1 MSKTGRDLLEAA
13 ARANVPDDLDLLPR
27 ISARLERRTFL
38 QVLRARPALA
48 VLAALLSLAV
58 LSGAAYAVGRSLG
71 YIPGIG
77 LVEPGTGLRVL
88 AEPVVVTRDGITLT
102 VTQGL
107 ISAEQT
113 VLSFRVENIPE
124 SALARDSSEGETPPP
139 VCLPG
144 DRLQLPDGTS
154 LSPTGGGGG
163 GWQLGYEFRDAFDP
177 LPADVNEAT
186 LLVPCLLDT
195 APGRAPENWEIPLT
209 FVPAPAEMTI
219 IPVMEVTPSP
229 AATLQG
235 GAELTGTPAPSPI
248 SVERTIELEDGTI
261 LIGSF
266 HSITTSDGLVASPY
280 VWSVR
285 VTDAS
290 GNDVPYDYASDID
303 LPAGDEHTSYW
314 AYKILGR
321 DHAWPLTISI
331 DTLEATL
338 PDAQASFDLDTG
350 PSPQPGRE
358 WTINQDLSV
367 GGYRLRV
374 LTATR
379 TQDGYDFSFQGDL
392 AIAGVGIDI
401 QGASP
406 YIAPGGGGGGGG
418 GGGSLS
424 AGLSYSGAVPEG
436 KLTVLVRDVTILV
449 PGPWSIQWEP
459 AGAAGQPA
467 PTSTPG
473 AAACVTD
480 GAWAQARASGPA
492 SIPAGVRGL
501 FFIVGM
507 NVEGSATGIST
518 LGLADGKRA
527 FLAEG
532 SWPVASP
539 DGTLVAF
546 TGNEGLAVYDL
557 ASGQSR
563 TLPGTDPTA
572 YRMVWSPDSQEI
584 AFIQSSTDAIMAI
597 HVDGAGLRQVRDNS
611 AVYHLLVGWADS
623 GHLLLTEPGPQGEI
637 IQSVDLS
644 DGSTRDLFAISS
656 NKADTV
662 VSPDGRWIAFT
673 TSLGG
678 MQGNGL
684 YVSHLDG
691 SERRLVAALEGRA
704 LYFPVWSP
712 DNRWLILSLPDPD
725 DPVDGT
731 AQTLVELDACRLI
744 PLPDLGGDV
753 YSWGTADGA
762 S

>member
-1 MSKTGRDLLEAA
+1 MNRTPRDLLDDAA
-13 ARANVPDDLDLLPR
+13 SLHVPDDVNLLPR
-27 ISARLERRTFL
+27 VSARLERRTFL

-48 VLAALLSLAV
+48 VLAALVCLGV

-88 AEPVVVTRDGITLT
+88 PEPVVVERDGITLT

-107 ISAEQT
+107 ISAERT
-113 VLSFRVENIPE
+113 VLSYRVENIPE
-124 SALARDSSEGETPPP
+124 SALARDFSEGETPPP
-139 VCLPG
+139 VCAPS
-144 DRLQLPDGTS
+144 DRLQLPDGMS

-163 GWQLGYEFRDAFDP
+163 GWQVGYEFRDAFDP
-177 LPADVNEAT
+177 LPGDVNEAT
-186 LLVPCLLDT
+186 LLVSCLLDT
-195 APGRAPENWEIPLT
+195 APGRAPENWVIPLA
-209 FVPAPAEMTI
+209 FVPAPADMTI

-235 GAELTGTPAPSPI
+235 GAEIAATSAPSPI
-248 SVERTIELEDGTI
+248 SIERTIQLEDGII

-266 HSITTSDGLVASPY
+266 HSITTSGGLVASPY

-285 VTDAS
+285 MTDAS
-290 GNDVPYDYASDID
+290 GKDVPYDSASDID

-314 AYKILGR
+314 AFKILGR
-321 DHAWPLTISI
+321 DHAWPMTISI
-331 DTLEATL
+331 DTLEGTL
-338 PDAQASFDLDTG
+338 PDAQASFDFDTG
-350 PSPQPGRE
+350 PSPRPGQE

-367 GGYRLRV
+367 GGYRLHV

-379 TQDGYDFSFQGDL
+379 THDGYDFSFQGDP

-406 YIAPGGGGGGGG
+406 YVAPGGGGGGGG

-436 KLTVLVRDVTILV
+436 DLTVLLRDVTVLV

-459 AGAAGQPA
+459 AGAEGQLP
-467 PTSTPG
+467 PTATPG

-480 GAWAQARASGPA
+480 GSWAQARASVSP
-492 SIPAGVRGL
+492 SIPADLRGQ
-501 FFIVGM
+501 FFLVGM
-507 NVEGSATGIST
+507 NAEGSATDIGT
-518 LGLADGKRA
+518 LGLADGERT

-532 SWPVASP
+532 AWPVASP
-539 DGTLVAF
+539 DGATVAF
-546 TGNEGLAVYDL
+546 TGKEGLVLYDL

-563 TLPGTDPTA
+563 MLPGTDPSA
-572 YRMVWSPDSQEI
+572 YRMVWSPDSQRL
-584 AFIQSSTDAIMAI
+584 AFIRSSPDEIMAMQA
-597 HVDGAGLRQVRDNS
+597 DGTGLRSVRDNS

-623 GHLLLTEPGPQGEI
+623 GHLLVTEPGPQGET

-644 DGSTRDLFAISS
+644 DGTTRDLFTISS
-656 NKADTV
+656 NKADTA
-662 VSPDGRWIAFT
+662 VSQDGQWIAFT

-684 YVSHLDG
+684 YVSGLDG
-691 SERRLVAALEGRA
+691 SEPRLVAALEGLA

-712 DNRWLILSLPDPD
+712 DSRWLILSLPDPN
-725 DPVDGT
+725 DPVDGMR
-731 AQTLVELDACRLI
+731 QTLVELDTCRLTR
-744 PLPDLGGDV
+744 LPELGGDV
-753 YSWGTADGA
+753 YSWGRVPSAR
-762 S
+762 